1 MSRCQRLV
9 WLGSLGYLLC
19 GCGGAQPSPAQPSPR
34 AAATAPSAS
43 PGPAPAPEIAAPVP
57 QVEESPG
64 FADTMARLRPS
75 GTEAALSA
83 LAAAPTQAE
92 AYARAALAYAPT
104 EAPAMTLIWGLS
116 YQAMGGGSQDAAV
129 ADALAKVLRE
139 RVVAKRDE
147 QTHEKTFTVRLAP
160 GQAPVRKTPDG
171 VAHVPVAHLF
181 EGLFSPALTGL
192 EGAWTVEQFYD
203 ALSGW
208 VAQLAS
214 HGSPLDERVELD
226 AWLVATAKAG
236 HLEAYCHTLLG
247 PAFPAELKQFRR
259 QNAAALKAYESYVN
273 AAPLRPTRPVM
284 PDDLVA
290 LPPPP

>member
-1 MSRCQRLV
+1 VSR
-9 WLGSLGYLLC
+9 
-19 GCGGAQPSPAQPSPR
+19 
-34 AAATAPSAS
+34 
-43 PGPAPAPEIAAPVP
+43 
-57 QVEESPG
+57 VEESPG
-64 FADTMARLRPS
+64 FAETLARLRPT
-75 GTEAALSA
+75 GTEAALST
-83 LAAAPTQAE
+83 LAATPTEAE
-92 AYARAALAYAPT
+92 AYARAALAYAST

-129 ADALAKVLRE
+129 AEALAKVLRE

-147 QTHEKTFTVRLAP
+147 HTHEKTFNVRLAP

-203 ALSGW
+203 ALSSW

-214 HGSPLDERVELD
+214 HGSPLDARIELD
-226 AWLVATAKAG
+226 AWLVATARAG

-247 PAFPAELKQFRR
+247 PAFPTELKQFRR
-259 QNAAALKAYESYVN
+259 QNAAALKAYAAYVQ
-273 AAPLRPTRPVM
+273 ASPLRPTHAVM
-284 PDDLVA
+284 PDDMVD
-290 LPPPP
+290 LPPQP